1 MSDGAN
7 VSALRTAYGVVQ
19 HAWSPDDAWLAYVRR
34 SDEQLVC
41 LEVVTGREM
50 FTRDVR
56 PSERSAH
63 LAALSPDALLLVTCG
78 TDDVRVCTIA
88 VPDGGVQ
95 AETRFAAAPGDLAVD
110 VSSDGATAVV
120 LSGSSSVGAEP
131 GCQLTWLDTRALT
144 IVGQSRVLPGAAGPP
159 RQIAL
164 HPDGTWV
171 AWVRP
176 VRGRRP
182 NTPREIER
190 VDRSGAVRA
199 SSLAGGGDPDS
210 LRWVGVDRLLVGL
223 REIGFADSHGTRV
236 LLTDPERGVT
246 LYDSRAD
253 PRILANVDVH
263 PEDGRLLLARHPD
276 PELMAYVDYGDGYAG
291 RCAVVGQ
298 GGFRDTSWEAHTAF
312 PTAYGAV
319 WADDEDGVIELGAYA
334 DGALVLQRRR
344 RFGGSGE
351 VLLLETLR
359 PPPGGEARWDEPR
372 GFSASIARSP
382 GGRWLA
388 VRWAPAQRPP
398 VEHLSWLAI
407 GG

>member
-1 MSDGAN
+1 M
-7 VSALRTAYGVVQ
+7 R
-19 HAWSPDDAWLAYVRR
+19 HAWSLDDAWLAYVRR
-34 SDEQLVC
+34 SDERLVC
-41 LEVVTGREM
+41 VEAVSGREM
-50 FTRDVR
+50 FTRDAP
-56 PSERSAH
+56 PSERGAH
-63 LAALSPDALLLVTCG
+63 LAAVSPDALLLVTRG
-78 TDDVRVCTIA
+78 ADDVRVCTIA
-88 VPDGGVQ
+88 VPDGGVL
-95 AETRFAAAPGDLAVD
+95 AETRVAVAPGDLAVD
-110 VSSDGATAVV
+110 VSSDGAMAVV

-131 GCQLTWLDTRALT
+131 GCLLTWLDTRSLT
-144 IVGQSRVLPGAAGPP
+144 IVGQSRVLPGAADPP

-182 NTPREIER
+182 NTPRELER
-190 VDRSGAVRA
+190 VDRSGAIRTGP
-199 SSLAGGGDPDS
+199 LADGGGEPDS
-210 LRWVGVDRLLVGL
+210 LRWVGANRLLVGL
-223 REIGFADSHGTRV
+223 RELGFADSLGTRV
-236 LLTDPERGVT
+236 LFTDPERGVT

-253 PRILANVDVH
+253 PRMLANVDVH

-276 PELMAYVDYGDGYAG
+276 PELMTYVDYGDGYAG
-291 RCAVVGQ
+291 HCVVVGQ
-298 GGFRDTSWEAHTAF
+298 NGFRDTSWKAHTAF

-319 WADDEDGVIELGAYA
+319 WANDEDGVIELGAYA
-334 DGALVLQRRR
+334 DGELVLGRRR
-344 RFGGSGE
+344 RFGGTRE

-359 PPPGGEARWDEPR
+359 PPPGGEARWDEPG

-388 VRWAPAQRPP
+388 VRWAPARRPP